1 MSPAATSQ
9 MSQSFPR
16 PWHPDRGE
24 KFSSLWEGDIP
35 VGVTHSEADQALCT
49 ILAFWCG
56 GDTDQMDRLF
66 RESGLMREKWD
77 REDYRTATLNK
88 AVAMTTEFYKPL
100 NISDAK
106 TDFSTPAAFLSQVC
120 PENNPRYP
128 WTEIGYGRLFADCY
142 RNIARFVPERK
153 SWYCYRDGI
162 WAADVG
168 NLQTMELCKELAD
181 ALMIHALTIQNEQ
194 KKIPTHPSGV
204 LQNICA
210 ASCRKNNSIR

>member
-1 MSPAATSQ
+1 M
-9 MSQSFPR
+9 
-16 PWHPDRGE
+16 
-24 KFSSLWEGDIP
+24 
-35 VGVTHSEADQALCT
+35 
-49 ILAFWCG
+49 LAFWCG

-77 REDYRTATLNK
+77 REDYRTATLDK

-100 NISDAK
+100 SVSDARF
-106 TDFSTPAAFLSQVC
+106 DFSTPGVFLSQVC

-142 RNIARFVPERK
+142 RDIARFVPERK

-181 ALMIHALTIQNEQ
+181 APGKQSSKMLRAFTPSASGILTAILMSSTAITERSTW
-194 KKIPTHPSGV
+194 IP
-204 LQNICA
+204 
-210 ASCRKNNSIR
+210 